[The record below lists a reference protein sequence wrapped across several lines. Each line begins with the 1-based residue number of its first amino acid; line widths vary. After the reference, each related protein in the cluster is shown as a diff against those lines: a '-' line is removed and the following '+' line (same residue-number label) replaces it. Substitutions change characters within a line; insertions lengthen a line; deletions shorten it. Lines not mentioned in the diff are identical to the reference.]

1 MVVPIII
8 RTLTRGA
15 VYALLASGM
24 TLLFGVANIVNLAH
38 TAFFMVASFGVFY
51 FTSTRIS
58 QVPFDGPGWPVLP
71 SIILTVVAVTGL
83 GLLVYRFLINR
94 VRQHPQVVL
103 LITIALAMVFQEIMD
118 FTFEGHARR
127 IREPFISGSIEI
139 LGESI
144 SYQRL
149 LVVGVAIA
157 VMIGLWL
164 ILSRTK
170 LGVAIRATAND
181 AEVANLMGIS
191 VSRTLLITMGIGT
204 GLAALAGV
212 LTAPLWV
219 FHPHVWMGPLTMVLA
234 IVVLGGLGS
243 IKGSL
248 IGAFIIALVEN
259 LVIFLLPDYGYL
271 RMAFA
276 LLFMIVVLAVRPG
289 GLFGTVFEEE
299 RL

>member
-1 MVVPIII
+1 MIVPILI

-24 TLLFGVANIVNLAH
+24 TLLFGVAHIVNLAH

-51 FTSTRIS
+51 LTSTRIS
-58 QVPFDGPGWPVLP
+58 QVAFDGPGWPVLP
-71 SIILTVVAVTGL
+71 SIIIAILGVTGL
-83 GLLVYRFLINR
+83 GLLVYRFLIDR

-127 IREPFISGSIEI
+127 IRDAFIPGRVEI

-144 SYQRL
+144 SYDRL
-149 LVVGVAIA
+149 LIVGVAVA
-157 VMIGLWL
+157 VMVGLWL
-164 ILSRTK
+164 ILSKTK

-181 AEVANLMGIS
+181 PEVANLMGIS
-191 VSRTLLITMGIGT
+191 VSRTMLITMGIGT
-204 GLAALAGV
+204 GLAALAGT

-276 LLFMIVVLAVRPG
+276 LLFMIVVLSVRPG
-289 GLFGTVFEEE
+289 GLFGTIFEEE